1 MDILPG
7 YRLHPL
13 TQSEGG
19 GYVVEFIA
27 YPNCQGWGRTADEAL
42 AAARRVLDRMR
53 GAAMPESCPPVMLM
67 HWRLPTS
74 DLAVD
79 EAPTRH

>member
-42 AAARRVLDRMR
+42 TAARRVLDRMR
-53 GAAMPESCPPVMLM
+53 GAATSEGCPPAMLM
-67 HWRLPTS
+67 HWRLPGS
-74 DLAVD
+74 PLVADDV
-79 EAPTRH
+79 PTRH